1 MSRAKMPLRADEEM
15 GKKDDD
21 HRPSDRARFLPLQ
34 HRAMPRPR
42 RILFVIIVLVLIYEF
57 FKHMPTD
64 LRPAVDRY
72 DPAIAKLR
80 EETLARWAGSDKPPA
95 VPKPDTVQPG
105 NLPLGK
111 VLESKQNEEAYDG
124 MIKFYELADSL
135 PRYKYSR
142 KSASRAVVFAASSLH
157 SVSDLLP
164 LACRMAGQRLNY
176 VHFTLMGKEEVSIEG
191 IKEVNRIRDSECPMA
206 WHDARPDYAP
216 KSTDGRMKQ
225 SVIAGLQNI
234 QTYISPEVI
243 ITQGR
248 EWEDPF
254 FWAGVEVYSR
264 ENGLPHVALSAAA
277 RDLMWIASLDSEA
290 LRAWN
295 NMQIEMVVH
304 APSESSGS
312 LIRLIQSLDAADY
325 LGSTPSLTIELPQR
339 VDSQLLRFLQHLGG
353 LTQLPGRITIRRR
366 IQPRDMDTA
375 ESSLRTVESFY
386 PRDPEM
392 THLLLLSP
400 QTELAPSFY
409 HYLKFAVLNYKQSS
423 RAKRIF
429 SKLIGI
435 SLELPSSK
443 PTADSQSFTP
453 PPMAVE
459 GKEQFL
465 PSFLWQAPNSNAA
478 LYFGDSWAE
487 FHSFMTNRL
496 STPQAAAASQT
507 KSISEKYPAFMEHL
521 LEMIRSQG
529 YYLLYPSFPGIKFPS
544 FATVHN
550 ELYRPPEEFGHTNPA
565 TSGEEAAQIIHDPT
579 QPLKGGVSTGLGS
592 IEKPLNRASTIMP
605 LLDLFPSGLPD
616 LDALPLLSYDGEG
629 LTAAAYTQQTEEYAQ
644 QFRVYYGGCARDSK
658 VDEPSADLLF
668 CIQE

>member
-1 MSRAKMPLRADEEM
+1 MSPAKMPLRADEEM

-21 HRPSDRARFLPLQ
+21 HRPSDQARFLPRQ

-42 RILFVIIVLVLIYEF
+42 RILFAIIALVLVYEF

-64 LRPAVDRY
+64 LAPAVDRF

-80 EETLARWAGSDKPPA
+80 QESLARLGGSDKPPA
-95 VPKPDTVQPG
+95 VPKPETLLPDDLPPVEVSES
-105 NLPLGK
+105 NLK
-111 VLESKQNEEAYDG
+111 EESYDG
-124 MIKFYELADSL
+124 MVKFYELAHSL
-135 PRYKYSR
+135 PRYKYSQ
-142 KSASRAVVFAASSLH
+142 KVTSRAVVFAASSLH

-164 LACRMAGQRLNY
+164 LACRMASQRLNS

-191 IKEVNRIRDSECPMA
+191 IKEVNSIRDIECPMT
-206 WHDARPDYAP
+206 WHDARPDHAP
-216 KSTDGRMKQ
+216 KSNDDRMKR

-234 QTYISPEVI
+234 KIYISPEVI
-243 ITQGR
+243 ITQGHG
-248 EWEDPF
+248 WEDSF
-254 FWAGVEVYSR
+254 FWDGVEVHSR
-264 ENGLPHVALSAAA
+264 ENGIPHVALSTAS
-277 RDLMWIASLDSEA
+277 RDLMWIASLDSKA
-290 LRAWN
+290 LRSWN
-295 NMQIEMVVH
+295 KIQIEMVVH

-312 LIRLIQSLDAADY
+312 LIRLMKSLDAADY
-325 LGSTPSLTIELPQR
+325 LGSAPSLTIELPQR
-339 VDSQLLRFLQHLGG
+339 VDPQLLHFLQRLGG
-353 LTQLPGRITIRRR
+353 LNQLSGRITIRRR
-366 IQPRDMDTA
+366 IQPHGMNTA

-386 PRDPEM
+386 PRDPEV

-429 SKLIGI
+429 SNMIGI

-453 PPMAVE
+453 PPMTVE

-478 LYFGDSWAE
+478 LYFGDAWAE
-487 FHSFMTNRL
+487 FHSFMANRL
-496 STPQAAAASQT
+496 STPQSAAASQT
-507 KSISEKYPAFMEHL
+507 KLMSERYPAFMEHL
-521 LEMIRSQG
+521 LEMIRAKG
-529 YYLLYPSFPGIKFPS
+529 YYLLYPSFPGIES
-544 FATVHN
+544 SSIATVHN
-550 ELYRPPEEFGHTNPA
+550 ELYQPPEEFENSNPA
-565 TSGEEAAQIIHDPT
+565 ASVEEATQVIQDPT
-579 QPLKGGVSTGLGS
+579 QPRAGGVPTGLGS

-605 LLDLFPSGLPD
+605 LLDLFSSGLPD

-629 LTAAAYTQQTEEYAQ
+629 LTAVAYNKKTEEYAK
-644 QFRVYYGGCARDSK
+644 QFRYQYGGCASDDKIDETSK
-658 VDEPSADLLF
+658 DLLF

>member
-21 HRPSDRARFLPLQ
+21 HRPSDQSRFLPLQ
-34 HRAMPRPR
+34 RRAMPRPR
-42 RILFVIIVLVLIYEF
+42 RILFAIVALGLIYEF

-80 EETLARWAGSDKPPA
+80 EESLARWAGTDKPPP
-95 VPKPDTVQPG
+95 VPKPGTAQPG
-105 NLPLGK
+105 NVPPVK
-111 VLESKQNEEAYDG
+111 VSESNRKEEAYDG
-124 MIKFYELADSL
+124 TIKFPELGHSL
-135 PRYKYSR
+135 PRYKYSQ

-176 VHFTLMGKEEVSIEG
+176 VHFTLMGKEDVSIEG
-191 IKEVNRIRDSECPMA
+191 IKEVNRIRDSECPMT
-206 WHDARPDYAP
+206 WHDARPDNAP
-216 KSTDGRMKQ
+216 KSTDSRMKR
-225 SVIAGLQNI
+225 SVIGGLQNI
-234 QTYISPEVI
+234 QTYIRPEVI
-243 ITQGR
+243 ITQGQD
-248 EWEDPF
+248 WEDSF
-254 FWAGVEVYSR
+254 FWDGVEVYSR
-264 ENGLPHVALSAAA
+264 ENALPHVALSAAS

-290 LRAWN
+290 LRSWN
-295 NMQIEMVVH
+295 HIQIEIVVH

-339 VDSQLLRFLQHLGG
+339 VDSQLLQFLQHLGG

-366 IQPRDMDTA
+366 IQPRGMGTA

-392 THLLLLSP
+392 THLLLLSS
-400 QTELAPSFY
+400 QTELSPSFY
-409 HYLKFAVLNYKQSS
+409 HYLKFTVLNYKQSS

-429 SKLIGI
+429 SKMIGI

-443 PTADSQSFTP
+443 PTANSQSFTP
-453 PPMAVE
+453 PPMTVE

-478 LYFGDSWAE
+478 LYFGNAWAE
-487 FHSFMTNRL
+487 FHSFMANRL
-496 STPQAAAASQT
+496 STPESAAASQT
-507 KSISEKYPAFMEHL
+507 KFISEKFPAFMEHM
-521 LEMIRSQG
+521 LEMIRAKG
-529 YYLLYPSFPGIKFPS
+529 YYLLYPSFPGIKS
-544 FATVHN
+544 SAIATVHN
-550 ELYRPPEEFGHTNPA
+550 ELYQRPEEFGDSKPA
-565 TSGEEAAQIIHDPT
+565 TSDEEGT
-579 QPLKGGVSTGLGS
+579 LVSVES
-592 IEKPLNRASTIMP
+592 PLNRASTIMP
-605 LLDLFPSGLPD
+605 LFDLFSSGLPD

-629 LTAAAYTQQTEEYAQ
+629 LTAAAYTKKTEEYAQ
-644 QFRVYYGGCARDSK
+644 QFRNYYGGCARDNK
-658 VDEPSADLLF
+658 MDEPSGDLLF
-668 CIQE
+668 CIHE